1 MKTNVWKRVWLVGL
15 ATLLVGGPTLW
26 AADGRPADRAP
37 RRLGPPPGERPGPG
51 LRRAEQPRPGRP
63 GADLHLTQ
71 EQREKMRAAM
81 QAFREEAQKIRQ
93 GTQLSPEQRREKMQA
108 LREKQVEKMKEIL
121 TPEQFEK
128 WQELRNRQGPAAGP
142 GPRPD
147 RPGPRPERRPPAPP
161 ADR

>member
-1 MKTNVWKRVWLVGL
+1 MKANVWKQVWLVGL

-26 AADGRPADRAP
+26 AADGRPADRPP
-37 RRLGPPPGERPGPG
+37 RRLGPPTGEPPGPG
-51 LRRAEQPRPGRP
+51 LRRADQPRPGRP

-81 QAFREEAQKIRQ
+81 QEFREEAQKIRQ
-93 GTQLSPEQRREKMQA
+93 DTQLSPEQRRAKMQA
-108 LREKQVEKMKEIL
+108 LRDKQTEKMKEIL

-128 WQELRNRQGPAAGP
+128 WQELRNRRGPAAGP

-147 RPGPRPERRPPAPP
+147 RPGPRPERRPPPPP